1 MNIIDLKIDS
11 TSTKD
16 KILKPKIKNDILER
30 KYPKKKLIL
39 IFGIIIS
46 ILLII
51 SVFLII
57 YFYGFEKQSTTKKK
71 ENINRIKAIYTVK
84 SGEEL
89 QLLNPNILSTAQY
102 KITLKEKKQSL
113 RQLDSIL
120 DPKSK
125 FDFSGDISVVIDF
138 NNSLNTLESLFENT
152 TQLKQINLTDLD
164 MSEITNMDS
173 MFSGCSSL
181 EDIIFEGVDT
191 RKVKSMNYLFKNCKN
206 LKTIDMSPINSQNV
220 ENMSAVFS
228 GRENIN
234 SVNISTF
241 PKIGENFLD
250 GVNSEINIISNEK
263 IYDNLNRMSLKSVSK
278 KLLVKIIIERDDD
291 NENNNDYDDNSCE
304 KGTGEKCKTCSNY
317 IKGNC
322 LLCNDGYFLPI
333 DSNNKKLCSSCS
345 IKDHCIKC
353 IGQSSFILCQECEEG
368 YILKNNICEKKE
380 NIVSLNDDEESCSLG
395 IDEKCVSCHKEKGK
409 KNECE
414 ECNNG
419 FYLPT
424 DSDKNTKCESCKK
437 IKNCESY
444 SGTLNSPKCQKCEIG
459 YKLISNECVEILC
472 QKGMNEKC
480 LHCNMER
487 DKKEECLSCNEGY
500 FLPENAEDKTKCE
513 KCSLEG
519 CKTCSGELNNE
530 KCLECNGYPYII
542 NGEIK
547 TCNDCKVGS
556 GENCLSCDKNNKCKT
571 CNKGY
576 KLVDG
581 KCILIDNTFYAV
593 YNVTTIDKPTKIMC
607 NYHTHFKL
615 TDFQMYV
622 NNKLVIPSIIDLG
635 NSPLPFI
642 VYTFKSIGLQNV
654 TVSFNTT
661 IKNCIGWMFGKCDN
675 LVSVKFS
682 KNFDTK
688 KVTNIYNM
696 FVADYMLTSIDMS
709 SFDTSNINDMTDT
722 FYSCKSLTSLD
733 LSNFNTS
740 NVRRMEG
747 MFDYCENL
755 KYIDLS
761 SFNMTK
767 VNNTKSMFSF
777 TAKDGTIIINDLFG
791 NYKNLIPK
799 NWTIINN

>member
-1 MNIIDLKIDS
+1 
-11 TSTKD
+11 
-16 KILKPKIKNDILER
+16 
-30 KYPKKKLIL
+30 
-39 IFGIIIS
+39 
-46 ILLII
+46 
-51 SVFLII
+51 
-57 YFYGFEKQSTTKKK
+57 
-71 ENINRIKAIYTVK
+71 
-84 SGEEL
+84 
-89 QLLNPNILSTAQY
+89 
-102 KITLKEKKQSL
+102 
-113 RQLDSIL
+113 
-120 DPKSK
+120 
-125 FDFSGDISVVIDF
+125 
-138 NNSLNTLESLFENT
+138 
-152 TQLKQINLTDLD
+152 
-164 MSEITNMDS
+164 
-173 MFSGCSSL
+173 
-181 EDIIFEGVDT
+181 
-191 RKVKSMNYLFKNCKN
+191 
-206 LKTIDMSPINSQNV
+206 
-220 ENMSAVFS
+220 
-228 GRENIN
+228 
-234 SVNISTF
+234 
-241 PKIGENFLD
+241 
-250 GVNSEINIISNEK
+250 
-263 IYDNLNRMSLKSVSK
+263 
-278 KLLVKIIIERDDD
+278 
-291 NENNNDYDDNSCE
+291 
-304 KGTGEKCKTCSNY
+304 
-317 IKGNC
+317 
-322 LLCNDGYFLPI
+322 
-333 DSNNKKLCSSCS
+333 
-345 IKDHCIKC
+345 
-353 IGQSSFILCQECEEG
+353 
-368 YILKNNICEKKE
+368 
-380 NIVSLNDDEESCSLG
+380 
-395 IDEKCVSCHKEKGK
+395 
-409 KNECE
+409 
-414 ECNNG
+414 
-419 FYLPT
+419 
-424 DSDKNTKCESCKK
+424 
-437 IKNCESY
+437 
-444 SGTLNSPKCQKCEIG
+444 
-459 YKLISNECVEILC
+459 
-472 QKGMNEKC
+472 
-480 LHCNMER
+480 MER

-661 IKNCIGWMFGKCDN
+661 IKNCIGWMFGTCDN

-709 SFDTSNINDMTDT
+709 PFDTSNINDMTDT

-777 TAKDGTIIINDLFG
+777 TAKNGTIIINDLFG